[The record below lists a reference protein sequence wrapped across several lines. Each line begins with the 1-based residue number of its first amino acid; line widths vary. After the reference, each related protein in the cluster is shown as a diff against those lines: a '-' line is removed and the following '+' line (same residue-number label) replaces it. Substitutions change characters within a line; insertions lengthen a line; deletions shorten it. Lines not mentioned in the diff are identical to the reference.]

1 MKLVIGSD
9 HRGYGLVNA
18 IVEWLRGEKHAVEIV
33 GPHTE
38 ESSDYPDAAHAVGR
52 AVAGGRAELGL
63 LVCGSANGVCIAANK
78 VPGVRAGIGLD
89 PEMAEMAR
97 RHNHANVLCLSGDRT
112 DIDGAKAIIAAW
124 MSAEPEGGRHARRVE
139 MMEKT
144 G

>member
-9 HRGYGLVNA
+9 HRGFALVNLL
-18 IVEWLRGEKHAVEIV
+18 VERLQGQGHQVEIV
-33 GPHTE
+33 GPHTAD
-38 ESSDYPDAAHAVGR
+38 SSDYPVAAHAVAK
-52 AVAGGRAELGL
+52 AVADGDAELGL

-78 VPGVRAGIGLD
+78 VPGVRAAIGLD

-112 DIDGAKAIIAAW
+112 DGDGAQAIIDAW
-124 MSAEPEGGRHARRVE
+124 LAAEPEGGRHARRVE
-139 MMEKT
+139 MMERT